1 MNRKLI
7 IMYLE
12 NNTETQ
18 VTEIEN
24 SITISFGDDQVS
36 MSKELAETIF
46 TQLDKQLH
54 EPTVTCEYMK
64 NELSEKE
71 DIIFTLQEE
80 LDEAKQT
87 IEMMQ
92 DNMPEAI

>member
-7 IMYLE
+7 MMYLDDD
-12 NNTETQ
+12 TETQ
-18 VTEIEN
+18 VRKIEN
-24 SITISFGDDQVS
+24 VISFGFGDDQVS

-46 TQLDKQLH
+46 TQLDNQLH

-71 DIIFTLQEE
+71 DIIFDLQEE

-92 DNMPEAI
+92 DNMPQAI